1 MTFNRG
7 DDHIKQEHG
16 GETLDEFFRLL
27 TAASN
32 PTQELLNAINGKRT
46 ETVASLVQSYR
57 EQVGLDLVEANEA
70 PEIKTASKKTCFLSK
85 RHKTASLQDLLQSNP
100 EVAKDIDSFCS
111 HSGGHKS
118 THAILHALRDK
129 LGPDVISYSDQ
140 ELIAYIE
147 SRKDQHRDCSHTS
160 PGHFEEGAVGIGH
173 EEPQDQ
179 LADYFKAGR

>member
-1 MTFNRG
+1 MTFNRS
-7 DDHIKQEHG
+7 DDYVKQEHG

-46 ETVASLVQSYR
+46 ETVASRVQSYR
-57 EQVGLDLVEANEA
+57 EQVGLDLVEAEETL
-70 PEIKTASKKTCFLSK
+70 EIKTASKKGCFLSK
-85 RHKTASLQDLLQSNP
+85 RHKTASLQDLLQSHP
-100 EVAKDIDSFCS
+100 ELAQDIDSFSS
-111 HSGGHKS
+111 HSGGHKD
-118 THAILHALRDK
+118 THSILHALRDK

-147 SRKDQHRDCSHTS
+147 SRKEQHKDCSHA
-160 PGHFEEGAVGIGH
+160 PQFEVGAVGIGH